1 MRKRFVLTAMLAGLV
16 PLSALAFSAPHGARV
31 NPVSNAVFEVVPR
44 SSGNGP
50 VFWCAAADYAR
61 RALGAPW
68 TARIYIARGR
78 GVSETTGRRS
88 SVQFT
93 LDPAAAGIQP
103 MPPSVSLNALRAG
116 DNMSVQEANSYCHI
130 PPRRF

>member
-1 MRKRFVLTAMLAGLV
+1 MRKTLILTAALAGLV
-16 PLSALAFSAPHGARV
+16 PFAASAFNAPYGARV
-31 NPVSNAVFEVVPR
+31 NPVNNAVFEVVPR

-50 VFWCAAADYAR
+50 IFWCAAADYAR
-61 RALGAPW
+61 RALGASW
-68 TARIYIARGR
+68 TTRIYIVRGR

-103 MPPSVSLNALRAG
+103 TQPSVALNALRTG